1 MQLTDGLNRRVLHE
15 SCVRKNLCKPNHQ
28 NPQFHFN
35 YCSPLQVLPVDL
47 TRTIDPKTD
56 VVVGVSAV
64 GPRKL
69 AFSVENILD
78 PTKFTGRK
86 EGDNYSNSDRNNN
99 QSSKYGPAGTS
110 SGELRNDEELSQN
123 GE

>member
-1 MQLTDGLNRRVLHE
+1 M
-15 SCVRKNLCKPNHQ
+15 
-28 NPQFHFN
+28 
-35 YCSPLQVLPVDL
+35 DL

-56 VVVGVSAV
+56 VVGGSAV

-86 EGDNYSNSDRNNN
+86 ECDNYSTSDRNNN
-99 QSSKYGPAGTS
+99 QSSKYSSNGAYGPAGAS
-110 SGELRNDEELSQN
+110 SGELRNDEDLSQT